1 MISGV
6 FLQTVTLLILTSRTN
21 WNAEV
26 KKSFLSF
33 MYLIQTK
40 PTYFYHNAKGFQVV
54 KAASRVKNSS
64 TIGNQ
69 DVLQIT

>member
-1 MISGV
+1 
-6 FLQTVTLLILTSRTN
+6 
-21 WNAEV
+21 
-26 KKSFLSF
+26 

-69 DVLQIT
+69 DVLQITRENLEPQHA